1 MDLDANYTMDIWAI
15 ANSTRSTV
23 REAGHQGP
31 PAPNWVK
38 KIHVNTGDELEN
50 LADQFNQTGTR
61 LLETNAN
68 IERMSQIKQYF
79 SPQLAEQ
86 LTSSDGKG
94 LTESHRQDITVIFCD
109 LRNFTSFS
117 TDAEPEDAMR
127 VLQDYYKVLGA
138 LLREYEATINY
149 FAGDGLMEFFND
161 PLPCPDPAARAVQ
174 MAVDMREGLASHTKG
189 WRKRGIDLGFGIG
202 IASGYATLGHIGSKE
217 QFHYTAIG
225 SVANLASRLCDQAQD
240 GQILI
245 SERVLAKI
253 EDRVDVKR
261 MEDGVLKGFKK
272 PIPIY
277 DVTDFKSLSK

>member
-1 MDLDANYTMDIWAI
+1 
-15 ANSTRSTV
+15 
-23 REAGHQGP
+23 
-31 PAPNWVK
+31 
-38 KIHVNTGDELEN
+38 VNTGDELEN

-138 LLREYEATINY
+138 LLRE
-149 FAGDGLMEFFND
+149 
-161 PLPCPDPAARAVQ
+161 
-174 MAVDMREGLASHTKG
+174 
-189 WRKRGIDLGFGIG
+189 
-202 IASGYATLGHIGSKE
+202 
-217 QFHYTAIG
+217 
-225 SVANLASRLCDQAQD
+225 
-240 GQILI
+240 
-245 SERVLAKI
+245 
-253 EDRVDVKR
+253 
-261 MEDGVLKGFKK
+261 
-272 PIPIY
+272 
-277 DVTDFKSLSK
+277 

>member
-1 MDLDANYTMDIWAI
+1 VLPAHAAI
-15 ANSTRSTV
+15 PALNWLVFVELPLSETFEPLYDSLARTV
-23 REAGHQGP
+23 ILLLVGIVFSILAGLLLARRIVNPIQALKLEAARIGDGALEQ
-31 PAPNWVK
+31 

-68 IERMSQIKQYF
+68 IERMSQINQYF

-138 LLREYEATINY
+138 LLRE
-149 FAGDGLMEFFND
+149 
-161 PLPCPDPAARAVQ
+161 
-174 MAVDMREGLASHTKG
+174 
-189 WRKRGIDLGFGIG
+189 
-202 IASGYATLGHIGSKE
+202 
-217 QFHYTAIG
+217 
-225 SVANLASRLCDQAQD
+225 
-240 GQILI
+240 
-245 SERVLAKI
+245 
-253 EDRVDVKR
+253 
-261 MEDGVLKGFKK
+261 
-272 PIPIY
+272 
-277 DVTDFKSLSK
+277 